1 MLADRVGFTLT
12 LSILGVLLMSRFA
25 LAVALL
31 LSVILPTQAVGAAA
45 VGYVDMQKVL
55 ENSKLGKRL
64 QDQLREE
71 FEPRGT
77 EMAAEEQEIRKLQQ
91 TLERDAPLMSA
102 DQVTKQEAEVQKRI
116 EAFQEKANG
125 IQQEIMKVQQT
136 KSREIIGPARD
147 SINAVAKKN
156 KVGMVVEP
164 GMSGLLYIDETL
176 DLTADVIKHLDANTK

>member
-1 MLADRVGFTLT
+1 
-12 LSILGVLLMSRFA
+12 MSRI
-25 LAVALL
+25 ALL
-31 LSVILPTQAVGAAA
+31 LLLALFIIVPTHALAADV

-55 ENSKLGKRL
+55 EESKLGKRL

-71 FEPRGT
+71 FEPRGE

-91 TLERDAPLMSA
+91 SLERDAPLMSA
-102 DQVTKQEAEVQKRI
+102 DQVSKQEADVQKRI

-147 SINAVAKKN
+147 SITAVAKKN

-164 GMSGLLYIDETL
+164 GMSGVLYLDEKL
-176 DLTADVIKHLDANTK
+176 DLTAEVIKHLDANTK

>member
-1 MLADRVGFTLT
+1 
-12 LSILGVLLMSRFA
+12 MSRFA
-25 LAVALL
+25 LLAALAL
-31 LSVILPTQAVGAAA
+31 FFIVPTHALAADV

-55 ENSKLGKRL
+55 EDSKLGKRL
-64 QDQLREE
+64 QEQLREE
-71 FEPRGT
+71 FEPRGE

-91 TLERDAPLMSA
+91 SLERDAPLMSA
-102 DQVTKQEAEVQKRI
+102 DQVSKQEADVQKRI

-164 GMSGLLYIDETL
+164 GMSGLLYLDEKL
-176 DLTADVIKHLDANTK
+176 DLTAEVIKHLDANTK

>member
-1 MLADRVGFTLT
+1 VPTHASAADV
-12 LSILGVLLMSRFA
+12 
-25 LAVALL
+25 
-31 LSVILPTQAVGAAA
+31 

-55 ENSKLGKRL
+55 EESKLGKRL
-64 QDQLREE
+64 QEQLREE
-71 FEPRGT
+71 FEPRGE

-91 TLERDAPLMSA
+91 SLERDAPLMSA
-102 DQVTKQEAEVQKRI
+102 EQVSKQEADVQKRI
-116 EAFQEKANG
+116 EVFQEKANA

-164 GMSGLLYIDETL
+164 GMSGLLYIDESL
-176 DLTADVIKHLDANTK
+176 DLTAEVIKHLDANTK